1 MERIKLKIKQSR
13 LPLIADALLQYA
25 DLCAVLGQTENF
37 LRQEDY
43 LIRMSIASEM
53 YYKIKE
59 RMDKRYPPETYK
71 LPCEMHEAT
80 VLQCALLRYV
90 DTTED
95 DFKRNAID
103 IVKNDLN
110 QMIVGISKVTTY
122 ERS

>member
-1 MERIKLKIKQSR
+1 KIKQSR
-13 LPLIADALLQYA
+13 LALIADALLQYA
-25 DLCAVLGQTENF
+25 DLCAILGQSENF

-59 RMDKRYPPETYK
+59 RMDKRYPPDTYK

-90 DTTED
+90 DITED

-103 IVKNDLN
+103 MVKNDLN
-110 QMIVGISKVTTY
+110 
-122 ERS
+122 